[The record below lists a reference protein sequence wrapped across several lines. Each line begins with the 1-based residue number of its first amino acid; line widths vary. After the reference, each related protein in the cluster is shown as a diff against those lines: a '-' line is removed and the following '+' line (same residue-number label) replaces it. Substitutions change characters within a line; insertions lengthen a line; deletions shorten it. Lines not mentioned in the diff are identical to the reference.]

1 MPLSEHEQRML
12 DEIESGLYA
21 DDPKFASNV
30 RRSSSS
36 SGISPNLWKFVLVGL
51 VGLALLIVGLA
62 FGPKPAGFPIVSLL
76 GFVIMFGA
84 GVGALLSTSG
94 STEKKGASS
103 PGRGKAAPKKGSRG
117 QNGPASKSKPS
128 GNFSDRMEERF
139 RRRFEEG
146 R

>member
-76 GFVIMFGA
+76 GFIIMFGA
-84 GVGALLSTSG
+84 GVGALLSS
-94 STEKKGASS
+94 SSSHKKKGETSAGTDKKS
-103 PGRGKAAPKKGSRG
+103 PK
-117 QNGPASKSKPS
+117 NGPRGHAGPSAKKKQS

>member
-62 FGPKPAGFPIVSLL
+62 FGPKPGGFPIVSLL
-76 GFVIMFGA
+76 GFIVMFGA

-94 STEKKGASS
+94 SHDKKGASAGGS
-103 PGRGKAAPKKGSRG
+103 KGSPKKGPRG
-117 QNGPASKSKPS
+117 QGGPASKNKPS

-139 RRRFEEG
+139 RRRFEGG

>member
-1 MPLSEHEQRML
+1 ML

-62 FGPKPAGFPIVSLL
+62 FGPKPAGFPIVSLI

-84 GVGALLSTSG
+84 GVGALLSNSQGRTAPAARG
-94 STEKKGASS
+94 GKDAS
-103 PGRGKAAPKKGSRG
+103 KNESRG
-117 QNGPASKSKPS
+117 QASSAAKKKQQ

-139 RRRFEEG
+139 RRRFEGG

>member
-1 MPLSEHEQRML
+1 ML

-76 GFVIMFGA
+76 GFIVMFGA

-94 STEKKGASS
+94 SREGKSAPS
-103 PGRGKAAPKKGSRG
+103 PGSKESPKKGPRG
-117 QNGPASKSKPS
+117 QSRPAPRSKPS

>member
-76 GFVIMFGA
+76 GFIIMFGA

-94 STEKKGASS
+94 APEKKSDSS
-103 PGRGKAAPKKGSRG
+103 PGRGKAAPKKGARG
-117 QNGPASKSKPS
+117 QSGPASKNKPS
-128 GNFSDRMEERF
+128 GNFSDRMEARF